1 MGMPGLSFQ
10 RKQFVSRLNRVY
22 RRSELYKLRRWL
34 KGKSVHWLL
43 YLALSGL
50 ALAIGLGVH
59 YYQYCHLYAVRVDG
73 EEVGLVRSPEE
84 MEHFVKDLTEKCGS
98 YYQMDLFPEQEI
110 TLTREYRPGE
120 MDDIREAR
128 ETLRQRLGFLTD
140 AVMVIVDGIPVAP
153 VATEK
158 GVEQLVEQ
166 LCLSFV
172 NESNCVELLDVQ
184 VLEEVA
190 GEKCA
195 VSPEQVYSPGEIAS
209 LLMGQKKEREL
220 LIASRGTA
228 LSRSGRHKGEKSIPT
243 VHVRSVEKVTTEE
256 RIPFT
261 TKYKASG
268 KMYRGES
275 RVVTPGKKG
284 LKKVTYR
291 ITRENGAEQS
301 RTVVSSNVIK
311 KPKSRVVE
319 RGTMNRF
326 AWPVA
331 CGGRITQRFSAWHR
345 GVDIAAPLNSSVLA
359 AESGVVIESTRGG
372 SQGNYIIIDHGSY
385 YTLYLHN
392 NRNLVS
398 AGQRVSR
405 GQTIASLGSSGRSS
419 GPHLHFEIRRKISS
433 SWGGWYNHP
442 AINPLQFF

>member
-10 RKQFVSRLNRVY
+10 RKQFVTHLNRVY

-43 YLALSGL
+43 FLALSGL
-50 ALAIGLGVH
+50 VLSAGLGIH
-59 YYQYCHLYAVRVDG
+59 YYGYCHLYAVRIDG
-73 EEVGLVRSPEE
+73 EEVGLVRAPEE
-84 MEHFVKDLTEKCGS
+84 LENFIDDLTEKCGS
-98 YYQMDLFPEQEI
+98 YYQMDIFPEQEI
-110 TLTREYRPGE
+110 TLAREYRPGE
-120 MDDIREAR
+120 MDDIQGAR

-140 AVMVIVDGIPVAP
+140 AVMVTVDGIPVAP
-153 VATEK
+153 VATGK
-158 GVEQLVEQ
+158 GVDQIVEQ

-172 NESNCVELLDVQ
+172 SDSDRVELLDVQ

-190 GEKCA
+190 GQKCA
-195 VSPEQVYSPGEIAS
+195 VSPEQVFSPGEISS
-209 LLMGQKKEREL
+209 LLTGEKTEREL

-228 LSRSGRHKGEKSIPT
+228 LSRSGRSKSDKGIPT
-243 VHVRSVEKVTTEE
+243 VHVRSVEKVTVEE

-275 RVVTPGKKG
+275 KVVSPGKDG
-284 LKKVTYR
+284 LKKITYR
-291 ITRENGAEQS
+291 ITRENGTEQS
-301 RTVVSSNVIK
+301 RTAVSSSVIK
-311 KPKSRVVE
+311 KPKACVVE

-359 AESGVVIESTRGG
+359 AESGVVIESARGG

-392 NRNLVS
+392 TMNLVS

-405 GQTIASLGSSGRSS
+405 GQTIARLGSTGRSS
-419 GPHLHFEIRRKISS
+419 GPHLHFEIRRKIGSG
-433 SWGGWYNHP
+433 WGGWYNHP